1 MSISST
7 VAASASA
14 SSNLLTPA
22 FGINA
27 SSEPGSLS
35 AANYYQVYIQNT
47 FDLASSIIIK
57 SNDAVNALNNY
68 VNNYAAVNG
77 TASVDLANPASWKYY
92 MNLAGLYHYTDTV
105 MEVVSLDTLNTIP
118 FTVQNLA
125 LNTATAA
132 GYAYGTYNYKQ
143 LVSQYPDQEML
154 ILGILYPVNMAKA
167 IAAAEGT
174 ILGYPSSLVETNEYN
189 LISNLQTWIN
199 GFKARWVNQQYGI
212 SDNLYPATA
221 LGLMYLNLVPAI
233 LNLRLRACKTNQAH
247 SFHVRMYLA
256 SHGFLDQFIDVMTTE
271 QTLFFYR
278 NIAYIE
284 RNSGKQATFDWIVK
298 HIMTDRGLPLANFL
312 MRHDLTN
319 QPANLLPNLTFVKSS
334 INGLV
339 GPDDMTNFTLD
350 QILTLEDPLTTGNV
364 EWHANEESLIAQ
376 VMENSKNNKLF
387 TKVLQSTAVDY
398 TNSSPVTLTDVLMNH
413 WLWLA
418 ANQNYVAVVS
428 VPNPVTGE
436 IFALTVLDAYIL
448 AWYCMLQTI
457 AIPLVHIPQFYAK
470 RVQRFV
476 PFVDSPADLMS
487 IVDPAY
493 VDASTANLALSLQP
507 SITSIIS
514 TSAFYSTCTEIY
526 NASQLQRNLTSYQ
539 ENYISR
545 GMVAAMCNRIYS
557 DNVVSVQA
565 TGSTYASW
573 LTARN
578 LDLTSFTSDNF
589 TTLYGDLVGQATGLA
604 NHTSITLAQ
613 IQAAM
618 VSMLQQLSSYGI
630 QIIAQTNTSNIQDTD
645 WTVVRAGDLIGTM
658 NNSFYLPDMVTYP
671 LSDKNSISEN
681 IKFDVNLCSI
691 EPLMEDSI
699 ATTMSYPIGAAEIEP
714 NTLVTDE
721 TYYLFAS
728 TVAPTVLGLK
738 PNNLGLVS
746 VPGLD
751 VYLGLSP
758 TDQQSVYQNA
768 PNQ

>member
-278 NIAYIE
+278 NIA
-284 RNSGKQATFDWIVK
+284 
-298 HIMTDRGLPLANFL
+298 
-312 MRHDLTN
+312 
-319 QPANLLPNLTFVKSS
+319 
-334 INGLV
+334 
-339 GPDDMTNFTLD
+339 
-350 QILTLEDPLTTGNV
+350 
-364 EWHANEESLIAQ
+364 
-376 VMENSKNNKLF
+376 
-387 TKVLQSTAVDY
+387 
-398 TNSSPVTLTDVLMNH
+398 
-413 WLWLA
+413 
-418 ANQNYVAVVS
+418 
-428 VPNPVTGE
+428 
-436 IFALTVLDAYIL
+436 
-448 AWYCMLQTI
+448 
-457 AIPLVHIPQFYAK
+457 
-470 RVQRFV
+470 
-476 PFVDSPADLMS
+476 
-487 IVDPAY
+487 
-493 VDASTANLALSLQP
+493 
-507 SITSIIS
+507 
-514 TSAFYSTCTEIY
+514 
-526 NASQLQRNLTSYQ
+526 
-539 ENYISR
+539 
-545 GMVAAMCNRIYS
+545 
-557 DNVVSVQA
+557 
-565 TGSTYASW
+565 
-573 LTARN
+573 
-578 LDLTSFTSDNF
+578 
-589 TTLYGDLVGQATGLA
+589 
-604 NHTSITLAQ
+604 
-613 IQAAM
+613 
-618 VSMLQQLSSYGI
+618 
-630 QIIAQTNTSNIQDTD
+630 
-645 WTVVRAGDLIGTM
+645 
-658 NNSFYLPDMVTYP
+658 
-671 LSDKNSISEN
+671 
-681 IKFDVNLCSI
+681 
-691 EPLMEDSI
+691 
-699 ATTMSYPIGAAEIEP
+699 
-714 NTLVTDE
+714 
-721 TYYLFAS
+721 
-728 TVAPTVLGLK
+728 
-738 PNNLGLVS
+738 
-746 VPGLD
+746 
-751 VYLGLSP
+751 
-758 TDQQSVYQNA
+758 
-768 PNQ
+768 